1 MQKNIFSQVCSP
13 NCPCTYSR
21 LHNCSDI
28 MCCSPAPSFHL
39 CHRPGNLYFHVLCAG
54 DWDMEIHFLILSL
67 NKKYAVF
74 FLLPQRFPNAL
85 KTSAHGIKLNLLLV
99 VNKGKTHH
107 IWSQPHPAE
116 TASLLHAL
124 DANLTV
130 SSTYVTSSWL
140 PTLAHT
146 VPFAST
152 F

>member
-1 MQKNIFSQVCSP
+1 
-13 NCPCTYSR
+13 
-21 LHNCSDI
+21 
-28 MCCSPAPSFHL
+28 
-39 CHRPGNLYFHVLCAG
+39 
-54 DWDMEIHFLILSL
+54 MEIHFLILNKIRNTFVKYYFLIL

-85 KTSAHGIKLNLLLV
+85 KTSAHGIKLNLLV